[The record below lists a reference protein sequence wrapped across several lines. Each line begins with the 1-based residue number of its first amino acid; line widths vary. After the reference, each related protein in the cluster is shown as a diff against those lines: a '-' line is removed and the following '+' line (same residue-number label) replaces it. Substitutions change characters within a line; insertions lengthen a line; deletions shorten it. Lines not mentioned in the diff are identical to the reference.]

1 MDNQPVEKCFCLS
14 VDSVSYGRAPVR
26 GWHDSNQANRDI
38 NTPTHQL
45 VVRDLKGAWTES
57 NRDVAFALFDTF
69 MKNKVFN
76 VVRIFISDVSKCIFL
91 HQFILIIIYNY
102 NYYLYSN

>member
-1 MDNQPVEKCFCLS
+1 MDNLPVEKCFCLS

-26 GWHDSNQANRDI
+26 GWHEGNQANRDI

-45 VVRDLKGAWTES
+45 VVRDLKGAWTKS

-69 MKNKVFN
+69 MKNKV
-76 VVRIFISDVSKCIFL
+76 
-91 HQFILIIIYNY
+91 IL
-102 NYYLYSN
+102 